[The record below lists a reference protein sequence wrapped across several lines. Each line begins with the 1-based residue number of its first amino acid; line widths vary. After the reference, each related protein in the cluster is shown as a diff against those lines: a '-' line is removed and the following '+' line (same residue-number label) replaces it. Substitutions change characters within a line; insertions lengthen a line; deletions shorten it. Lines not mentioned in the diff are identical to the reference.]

1 LNRKS
6 LYLMAGLALALAL
19 VNAAV
24 FVYYPMS
31 IGLSPQKPPVYFD
44 LGSNA
49 NQKDLWGNTITV
61 SLSEANTNLAVQV
74 NPTYQDNYYKNI
86 TVIKN
91 QDTNPDDVYYILF
104 NVTDTISDTNVT
116 TAELI
121 VSDSSGTPIATID
134 LKTNGV
140 QPSSWI
146 TVNPGETLTVSLKIT
161 ITPDS
166 GVTYSTSPSLADG
179 SAIVKLIYSPQNS
192 ESP

>member
-1 LNRKS
+1 MLNRKS

-49 NQKDLWGNTITV
+49 NQKDLWGNTISV

-74 NPTYQDNYYKNI
+74 NPTYQVNYYKNI
-86 TVIKN
+86 TVIKS
-91 QDTNPDDVYYILF
+91 QDTSNTYYILF
-104 NVTDTISDTNVT
+104 DVTDAITDTNVT

-121 VSDSSGTPIATID
+121 VSDSSGAPIATID
-134 LKTNGV
+134 LKSTGV

-146 TVNPGETLTVSLKIT
+146 TVNPGETLTISLELT

>member
-1 LNRKS
+1 MLNRKS

-49 NQKDLWGNTITV
+49 NQKDLWGNTISV

-74 NPTYQDNYYKNI
+74 NPTYQVNYYKNI
-86 TVIKN
+86 TVIKS
-91 QDTNPDDVYYILF
+91 QDTSNTYYILF
-104 NVTDTISDTNVT
+104 DVTDAITDTNVT

-121 VSDSSGTPIATID
+121 VSDSSGAPIATID
-134 LKTNGV
+134 LKSTGV

-146 TVNPGETLTVSLKIT
+146 TVNPGETLTISLELT

-179 SAIVKLIYSPQNS
+179 SATVKLIYSPQNS

>member
-1 LNRKS
+1 MNRKS

-24 FVYYPMS
+24 FVYYPVS

-49 NQKDLWGNTITV
+49 NQKDLWGNTISV
-61 SLSEANTNLAVQV
+61 SLSQANTNLAIQV
-74 NPTYQDNYYKNI
+74 NPTYQVNYYKNI
-86 TVIKN
+86 TVIKS
-91 QDTNPDDVYYILF
+91 QDTSNTYYILF
-104 NVTDTISDTNVT
+104 DVTDAIDDTNVT

-134 LKTNGV
+134 LKSTGV

-146 TVNPGETLTVSLKIT
+146 TVNPGETLTVSLEIT

-179 SAIVKLIYSPQNS
+179 SATVKLIYSPQNT

>member
-1 LNRKS
+1 MNRKS

-86 TVIKN
+86 TVIKS
-91 QDTNPDDVYYILF
+91 QDTSNTYYILF
-104 NVTDTISDTNVT
+104 DVTDAITDTNVT

-121 VSDSSGTPIATID
+121 VSDSSGAPIATID
-134 LKTNGV
+134 LKSTGV

-146 TVNPGETLTVSLKIT
+146 TVNPGETLTISLELT

-179 SAIVKLIYSPQNS
+179 SATVKLIYSPQNS

>member
-1 LNRKS
+1 MNRKS

-49 NQKDLWGNTITV
+49 NQKDLWGNTISV

-86 TVIKN
+86 TVIKS
-91 QDTNPDDVYYILF
+91 QDTSNTYYILF
-104 NVTDTISDTNVT
+104 DVTDAITDTNVT

-121 VSDSSGTPIATID
+121 VSDSSGAPIATID
-134 LKTNGV
+134 LKSTGV

-146 TVNPGETLTVSLKIT
+146 TVNPGETLTISLELT

-179 SAIVKLIYSPQNS
+179 SATVKLIYSPQNS